1 MDMENLNQQLRNRF
15 GDKIK
20 VQIKSVKGG
29 YVYTTKHG
37 YSQKFNNPN
46 DAYEGAKDYLD
57 NITIQDIIDM
67 QSEQETYNYVI

>member
-37 YSQKFNNPN
+37 YRQKINNLN

-57 NITIQDIIDM
+57 NIELYI
-67 QSEQETYNYVI
+67 

>member
-46 DAYEGAKDYLD
+46 DAYEGAKNYLD
-57 NITIQDIIDM
+57 NIELYI
-67 QSEQETYNYVI
+67 

>member
-29 YVYTTKHG
+29 YV
-37 YSQKFNNPN
+37 
-46 DAYEGAKDYLD
+46 
-57 NITIQDIIDM
+57 
-67 QSEQETYNYVI
+67 